1 MNSNKN
7 IEIMYCLFNYI
18 EFIQQYDEENLKIK
32 KIVYECIYSEYFT
45 KISKEEYDLLLDNF
59 DINIF
64 IKFIVNK
71 LNIDIDIN
79 LKIFL
84 GLKSKDYI

>member
-18 EFIQQYDEENLKIK
+18 DFIEQYDEENLKIK

-64 IKFIVNK
+64 INYIVK
-71 LNIDIDIN
+71 HNININ
-79 LKIFL
+79 DNLTLFL

>member
-1 MNSNKN
+1 MNPI
-7 IEIMYCLFNYI
+7 IEIMHCLYKYI
-18 EFIQQYDEENLKIK
+18 KFIENYDEENLKIK

-64 IKFIVNK
+64 IKYIINK